1 MDNIIKNRIIKF
13 ALRNVSINK
22 SSHVKTVARLLVGGM
37 KCRGIKCPR
46 SGLANLFQIA
56 CQYFKFEKQKHSRVP
71 CILFF
76 LLHLLLLTI
85 RTYFQVFGDLHS
97 SKINVT
103 SAVVYAM

>member
-46 SGLANLFQIA
+46 LTVAGRSTTKAEV
-56 CQYFKFEKQKHSRVP
+56 CCFKA
-71 CILFF
+71 
-76 LLHLLLLTI
+76 
-85 RTYFQVFGDLHS
+85 
-97 SKINVT
+97 SKPNG
-103 SAVVYAM
+103 